1 MTSFNWSEFL
11 TQWSQDILESNK
23 NRSQG
28 SQTQAEKEL
37 QQAPWLGYAG
47 ATEEQISAV
56 EARLGIT
63 LPPSYR
69 AFLKASN
76 GWKETTPFI
85 KRLWSVDKITWFAA
99 NHPDWLRQWIQRYH
113 DNLSVNANGASSQS
127 LLSDEDYFVYGD
139 DQDCRH
145 IIVNYLETALE
156 ISEVN
161 DAAIYLLN
169 PDVVTEDGEWEA
181 WFLADWLPGADR
193 YPSFRELMQAE
204 YLNSQEMRT
213 PLSEVEIDSVTTN
226 NNNAVNTST
235 PNSTDSNPNSN
246 ATDWSGVAID
256 NVAQWLLQTTFPLA
270 SNQGD
275 SLYPQPQIDQI
286 KKNVTSRPISELPTV
301 SHSQQWSGIE
311 VNEVCHWM
319 IEQVAQTAFF

>member
-11 TQWSQDILESNK
+11 TQWSQDILESTQNQ
-23 NRSQG
+23 SQG
-28 SQTQAEKEL
+28 SQAQGSQERQEAS
-37 QQAPWLGYAG
+37 WLGYAG
-47 ATEEQISAV
+47 ATEEQILAA

-76 GWKETTPFI
+76 GWQETTPFI

-99 NHPDWLRQWIQRYH
+99 NHPDWLRQWIKRYH
-113 DNLSVNANGASSQS
+113 DNLSINANGASSQS
-127 LLSDEDYFVYGD
+127 PLSDEDYFIYGD

-169 PDVVTEDGEWEA
+169 PDVITEDGEWEA

-213 PLSEVEIDSVTTN
+213 PLPEIETNGANTDNTPDSE
-226 NNNAVNTST
+226 A
-235 PNSTDSNPNSN
+235 SNPNAKTTN
-246 ATDWSGVAID
+246 WSGLAID
-256 NVAQWLLQTTFPLA
+256 NVAQWLIQTTFPLA
-270 SNQGD
+270 SNHGD
-275 SLYPQPQIDQI
+275 SLSPQPQINQI
-286 KKNVTSRPISELPTV
+286 TENIASRPISGVPVV

-319 IEQVAQTAFF
+319 IEQVAQTVFL